1 MRNRQMKVQAIHER
15 PPITRI
21 KHDPRAK
28 NLFKPTED
36 AMIDVKKEMG
46 STLSLTETNQLIYAT
61 ATAITQKLGEKPP
74 KPHTQKG
81 HR

>member
-21 KHDPRAK
+21 KHDPRDK
-28 NLFKPTED
+28 NLFKPTKD

-46 STLSLTETNQLIYAT
+46 STLSLTETN
-61 ATAITQKLGEKPP
+61 
-74 KPHTQKG
+74 
-81 HR
+81 